1 MAAAAEDV
9 RFVRSAHRKPRF
21 CSRQWEVITMRISS
35 VSNCLLLLMLLVLT
49 FGLGGCNTVAG
60 VGEDLEAA
68 GSGLEE
74 SAERRQS
81 Y

>member
-1 MAAAAEDV
+1 
-9 RFVRSAHRKPRF
+9 
-21 CSRQWEVITMRISS
+21 MRISS